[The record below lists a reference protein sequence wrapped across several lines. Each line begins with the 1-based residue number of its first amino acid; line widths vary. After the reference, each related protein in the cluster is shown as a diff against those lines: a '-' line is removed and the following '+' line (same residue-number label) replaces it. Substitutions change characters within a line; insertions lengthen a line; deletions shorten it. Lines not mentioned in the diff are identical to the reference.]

1 MAENSIKK
9 SKWLTYNL
17 GQISE
22 CRDVFFGLSA
32 IFLAV
37 FHSRLMTIGRPELAF
52 LDRFIKLVQDY
63 GNLGVDIFL
72 ILSGIGLYYSFSKNS
87 NIREFYKRRAVRVLP
102 PLFIV
107 TAIYYSIT
115 MKSGTV
121 VDYIKNVTTLSFF
134 TDGDWAFWYFSII
147 IILYA
152 LYPFIHKL
160 IDRYRIFGLA
170 LLVVLSI
177 GFYCYVFLKHRAWF
191 DNWEIGILRTPMFF
205 FGCWLGKLVKEGK
218 KLPTPLVV
226 GVSGA
231 LIAGVCVFNHY
242 FAALIEEHYF
252 IERVVFWPLAI
263 GMVFLCSAILPLIPI
278 PRIKKILSFFGF
290 YSFEIYLLFNRLPKE
305 IAQKIFYVDK
315 GLVCYYFAM
324 FVATV
329 FVAILLKSACDSIT
343 KFLLAQ
349 KKK

>member
-1 MAENSIKK
+1 MAEKSIKN

-22 CRDVFFGLSA
+22 CRDVLFGISA
-32 IFLAV
+32 IILV
-37 FHSRLMTIGRPELAF
+37 IFHSRLMKVGRPQFAF
-52 LDRFIKLVQDY
+52 VYDIIKVIHDY

-72 ILSGIGLYYSFSKNS
+72 ILSGIGLYYSFSKNG

-107 TAIYYSIT
+107 TSLYYSIT
-115 MKSGTV
+115 MTSGNV
-121 VDYIKNVTTLSFF
+121 FDYLEHVTTLSFF
-134 TDGDWAFWYFSII
+134 TKGDWAFWYFSII

-160 IDRYRIFGLA
+160 IERYRIFGLA
-170 LLVVLSI
+170 LLWVLSI
-177 GFYCYVFLKHRAWF
+177 GFYCYVFLRHRGWF
-191 DNWEIGILRTPMFF
+191 ENWEIGILRTPMFF

-218 KLPTPLVV
+218 TLPTPLVV
-226 GVSGA
+226 LVSSA
-231 LIAGVCVFNHY
+231 LIAGVCVFNHC
-242 FAALIEEHYF
+242 FAGLIEKHYF

-263 GMVFLCSAILPLIPI
+263 GMIFLASAVLPLLPI
-278 PRIKKILSFFGF
+278 PRIKKLLSFFGL

-305 IAQKIFYVDK
+305 VAQKIFYVDK

-329 FVAILLKSACDSIT
+329 VLAILLKMVCDSIT
-343 KFLLAQ
+343 KFLLTP